1 MPNLLKVTLDNSTS
15 PPSLDID
22 QKDNAN
28 HVSRGPNAQT
38 ITWQLNGN
46 AASGSFNAQN
56 AAKPGFAWVDPAP
69 PAGIFGSPTLSSN
82 GNEITM
88 SDLNNSA
95 STAGDWVYQLSAT
108 IGGVIYQ
115 SNKTSLTQTNTNP
128 SIKNN

>member
-1 MPNLLKVTLDNSTS
+1 MPNLLKVALDNSTS

-46 AASGSFNAQN
+46 AAAGSFNAQN

-108 IGGVIYQ
+108 IGGVVYQ
-115 SNKTSLTQTNTNP
+115 SNKTSLTETNTNP

>member
-28 HVSRGPNAQT
+28 HVSRGPSAQT
-38 ITWQLNGN
+38 ITWQLSGN
-46 AASGSFNAQN
+46 AASGSFNAQD
-56 AAKPGFAWVDPAP
+56 AAEPGFAWVDPAP

-95 STAGDWVYQLSAT
+95 STTGTWIYQLSAT
-108 IGGVIYQ
+108 IGGTVYQ
-115 SNKTSLTQTNTNP
+115 SKKTSITGQTTNP
-128 SIKNN
+128 TIKNT